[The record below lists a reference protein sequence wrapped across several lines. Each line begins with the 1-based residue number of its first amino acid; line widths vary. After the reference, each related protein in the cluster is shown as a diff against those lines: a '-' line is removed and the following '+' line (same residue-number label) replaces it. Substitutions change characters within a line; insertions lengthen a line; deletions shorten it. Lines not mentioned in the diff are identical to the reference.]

1 MSQVKLVN
9 SQIARILSDRAKERS
24 RSFKRLQLLAAEREK
39 YNAYRQKDVST
50 LTDSELVEFQKI
62 YYKKRMAEA
71 INRALYSTTLKFAID
86 LRDEVKAWLIEYG
99 YSLAPTTPT
108 VKSHSQVKQY
118 TQSVTE
124 SASSYYEL
132 RW

>member
-62 YYKKRMAEA
+62 YCKKRMANA

-86 LRDEVKAWLIEYG
+86 IRDEVKVWLNEYG

-108 VKSHSQVKQY
+108 KTSPSQVKQY

-124 SASSYYEL
+124 SESSYYEL

>member
-62 YYKKRMAEA
+62 YCKKRMANA
-71 INRALYSTTLKFAID
+71 INRAMYSTTLKFAID
-86 LRDEVKAWLIEYG
+86 LRDEVKTWLNEYG

-108 VKSHSQVKQY
+108 IKSHSQMKQY
-118 TQSVTE
+118 TKSVTE
-124 SASSYYEL
+124 SKSSYYEL

>member
-9 SQIARILSDRAKERS
+9 SQIARILSDRAKERN

-62 YYKKRMAEA
+62 YCKKRMATA
-71 INRALYSTTLKFAID
+71 INHCAYSVTLKFAID
-86 LRDEVKAWLIEYG
+86 LREEVKAWLSEYG

-108 VKSHSQVKQY
+108 KTSRSQVKQY

>member
-39 YNAYRQKDVST
+39 YNAYRQKGVST
-50 LTDSELVEFQKI
+50 LADSELVEFQKI
-62 YYKKRMAEA
+62 YCKKRMATA
-71 INRALYSTTLKFAID
+71 INRSEYCVTLKFAGD
-86 LRDEVKAWLIEYG
+86 LREEVKAWLIEYG
-99 YSLAPTTPT
+99 YSLAPTSPIL
-108 VKSHSQVKQY
+108 KSRSQVKQY
-118 TQSVTE
+118 TESVTE
-124 SASSYYEL
+124 SASSYFEL

>member
-62 YYKKRMAEA
+62 YCKKRMAEA

-108 VKSHSQVKQY
+108 VKGHSQVKQY

>member
-24 RSFKRLQLLAAEREK
+24 RSFKRLQLLAVERET
-39 YNAYRQKDVST
+39 YNAYRQKGVST

-62 YYKKRMAEA
+62 YCKKRMATA
-71 INRALYSTTLKFAID
+71 INRSEYCVTLKFAID
-86 LRDEVKAWLIEYG
+86 LREEVKLWLTEYG

-108 VKSHSQVKQY
+108 TSSHSQAKQY
-118 TQSVTE
+118 TKSVTE

>member
-62 YYKKRMAEA
+62 YCKKRMANA

-86 LRDEVKAWLIEYG
+86 LRDEVKAWLNEYG

-108 VKSHSQVKQY
+108 KPSPSQVKQY

-124 SASSYYEL
+124 SESSYYEL

>member
-39 YNAYRQKDVST
+39 YNAYRQKGVST
-50 LTDSELVEFQKI
+50 LADSELVEFQKI
-62 YYKKRMAEA
+62 YCKKRMAIA
-71 INRALYSTTLKFAID
+71 INRSEYCVRLKFAGD
-86 LRDEVKAWLIEYG
+86 LREEVKTWLIEYG

-108 VKSHSQVKQY
+108 VQSRSQVKQY
-118 TQSVTE
+118 TESVTE